1 MTEEVDTIKSTAP
14 IMVPV
19 GTPRRVFVIAAVL
32 GGVGLLIASLFGH
45 VLVGVLLLVGVVLGA
60 TNNVLTV
67 RSILKFTAAGD
78 PDRKRFAKASLA
90 RLGYISLIAV
100 VFLLVFRRE
109 GIAVLAGLALFHL
122 LAALATTVPVLKE
135 FRRA

>member
-1 MTEEVDTIKSTAP
+1 MNSTAP

-32 GGVGLLIASLFGH
+32 AGVGLLGASLLGH
-45 VLVGVLLLVGVVLGA
+45 VVVGVLLLVGVVLGA
-60 TNNVLTV
+60 ANNVLTV

-78 PDRKRFAKASLA
+78 PDRKRFAKASLL
-90 RLGYISLIAV
+90 RLAYISLIAA
-100 VFLLVFRRE
+100 VFLMVFRRE
-109 GIAVLAGLALFHL
+109 GIAVLAGLAVFHL

-135 FRRA
+135 FRKA